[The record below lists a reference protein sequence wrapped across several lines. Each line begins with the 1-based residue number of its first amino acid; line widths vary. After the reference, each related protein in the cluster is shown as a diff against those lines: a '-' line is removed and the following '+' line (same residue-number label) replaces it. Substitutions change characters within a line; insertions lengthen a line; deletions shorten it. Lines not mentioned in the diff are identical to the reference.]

1 MNVSENNFSELY
13 ETQQTRNIKLGFFI
27 TLTPPALICNCIL
40 VYYLIADR
48 TLRRTLHYHS
58 VLALL
63 LLSLLTNLIE
73 VPRIIHYLHIGVVL
87 PQNSTNCLI
96 WQWCDYTL
104 FSAVNLMI
112 LWISIE
118 RNLVIFYSRLYRS
131 ARFRFLFHYLPI
143 ISIIVYLI
151 IFYIVVIFIYSCDAK
166 FDFKQPL
173 CGFPCYT
180 THSKISA
187 YDIIVHSWIP
197 LCLGVIIDVGLAI
210 RVIYRKRVGLQR
222 GAQWRKHRKMIIQLF
237 AISSLYLI
245 CQIPFVTVAF
255 IQLFVVIPQSIAY
268 VHIVYF
274 YYLFW
279 LLTLLL
285 PFVCIVCMSE
295 VVTKMKNSLVPRI
308 MRHAIVRSQ
317 TMIRTQ
323 NK

>member
-1 MNVSENNFSELY
+1 MNSSENSSIESSELY
-13 ETQQTRNIKLGFFI
+13 ETLQTRNIKLGLFI
-27 TLTPPALICNCIL
+27 TLAPPSLICNSIL
-40 VYYLIADR
+40 VYYLIADQ
-48 TLRRTLHYHS
+48 TLRRALHYHS
-58 VLALL
+58 LLALL

-73 VPRIIHYLHIGVVL
+73 VPRIIHYLHVGIVL
-87 PQNSTNCLI
+87 PQSSINCLI

-104 FSAVNLMI
+104 FSAVNLMV

-118 RNLVIFYSRLYRS
+118 RNLVIFHAHLYRS
-131 ARFRFLFHYLPI
+131 ARFRFLFHYLPL

-151 IFYIVVIFIYSCDAK
+151 IFYTVVIFIASCDQR

-180 THSKISA
+180 THPKISV
-187 YDIIVHSWIP
+187 YDIIAHSWIP
-197 LCLGVIIDVGLAI
+197 LCLGVLIDIGLAT

-222 GAQWRKHRKMIIQLF
+222 GTQWRKHHKMLIQLF

-255 IQLFVVIPQSIAY
+255 TQLFVEIPQSVAY

-285 PFVCIVCMSE
+285 PVVCIACMSE
-295 VVTKMKNSLVPRI
+295 VVTKMKNSLMRRI
-308 MRHAIVRSQ
+308 RRHIVVRINHNSL
-317 TMIRTQ
+317 
-323 NK
+323 